1 MEWKKNLHEYYF
13 DELHIWIDEIVE
25 KKCYDKVK
33 FASIGYILSLSL
45 SFAFAICILKADISF
60 LCVVIDLPL

>member
-33 FASIGYILSLSL
+33 FASIGYILS
-45 SFAFAICILKADISF
+45 FVFVFVICFWHMFPKSRY
-60 LCVVIDLPL
+60 